1 MRICVESGREAERAG
16 GTVKLRGAD
25 AATAFGRRRGR
36 LAESM
41 LGAKQGHEVGQLGT
55 LTGHFAV
62 FNRWM
67 EINSDV
73 EGRFMERIWPGA
85 FRRTVAEN
93 LGSMSFLFQHGR
105 DPLVGTKPLG
115 PIRSIC
121 EDGIGAAYEVPLFDT
136 AYNLALVPGLKA
148 RQYCAGFHF
157 QVVREEVQ
165 SRPRRSYYN
174 PEGIEERTIIECKV
188 LEFGPVTFNGYDDA
202 TAVSASN
209 PRAVLTRLA
218 RRGRRRDRSMG

>member
-1 MRICVESGREAERAG
+1 MLIRVQGGREAERAG
-16 GTVKLRGAD
+16 GTVKLRDGD
-25 AATAFGRRRGR
+25 AATAFGRRHGR
-36 LAESM
+36 LAESV
-41 LGAKQGHEVGQLGT
+41 LGAKEGRAVGQLGT
-55 LTGHFAV
+55 VAGHLAV

-85 FRRTVAEN
+85 FRRTLAEN

-121 EDGIGAAYEVPLFDT
+121 EDGVGVAYEVPLFNT
-136 AYNLALVPGLKA
+136 AYNLALIPGLKA
-148 RQYCAGFHF
+148 RKYSAGFHF

-165 SRPRRSYYN
+165 SRPRSSYYN
-174 PEGIEERTIIECKV
+174 PERLEERTILECRV
-188 LEFGPVTFNGYDDA
+188 LEFGPVTFEGYEDA
-202 TAVSASN
+202 TAGSA
-209 PRAVLTRLA
+209 PRALARLA
-218 RRGRRRDRSMG
+218 RGRWGRNRPVD